1 MAQSP
6 SSIEINQLRYSQP
19 RNNTSGGQTIFVN
32 QNMIF
37 KPITIVLPKSYLPF
51 GISNYN
57 GRYSL
62 QFSLKGDDP
71 GMCAFKE
78 FLNKLDLNN
87 VQQAVN
93 KSKTWFQGKT
103 LSKNVV
109 QELYN
114 PSMKQNND
122 KYPPIFRAKF
132 PVNESGVFMGD
143 IYDTNKNIITQ
154 EAIVSGCE
162 LEVVVQL
169 VGLYFVSKE
178 FGVSWK
184 VIQIKVHPNTRLI
197 RGYAFIEDEEE
208 MSDAEPN

>member
-6 SSIEINQLRYSQP
+6 SDININSLTYSQP
-19 RNNTSGGQTIFVN
+19 RTNTSGGQTIFVN
-32 QNMIF
+32 QDNVR
-37 KPITIVLPKSYLPF
+37 KPISIVLPKSYLPF
-51 GISNYN
+51 GISDYN

-62 QFSLKGDDP
+62 QFSLKGDEP
-71 GMCAFKE
+71 GMCAFKD

-87 VQQAVN
+87 VQKAVN
-93 KSKTWFQGKT
+93 NSTKWFQGKT
-103 LSKNVV
+103 LTKNVV

-122 KYPPIFRAKF
+122 KYPPMFRAKF
-132 PVNESGVFMGD
+132 PVNDSGFFTGD
-143 IYDTNKNIITQ
+143 IYDKNKNIITQ
-154 EAIVSGCE
+154 GAIVPGCE

-184 VIQIKVHPNTRLI
+184 VIQIKVHPNTQLI